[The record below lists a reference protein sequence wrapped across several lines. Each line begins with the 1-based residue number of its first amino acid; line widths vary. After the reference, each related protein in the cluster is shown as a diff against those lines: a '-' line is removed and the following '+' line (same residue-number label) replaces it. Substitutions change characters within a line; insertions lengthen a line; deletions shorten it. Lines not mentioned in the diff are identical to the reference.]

1 MLSDSIQVASCE
13 SAATLKVAPER
24 EVDVRRE
31 QQRHGRDAEGRV
43 AHEAHVVRQEQHQ
56 DSAEQRDEDG
66 DGRDHRRDPTAKAA
80 MVISAMMANTRNAY
94 CAPAMIPMIRTL
106 SRMNNA

>member
-1 MLSDSIQVASCE
+1 
-13 SAATLKVAPER
+13 
-24 EVDVRRE
+24 
-31 QQRHGRDAEGRV
+31 
-43 AHEAHVVRQEQHQ
+43 
-56 DSAEQRDEDG
+56 
-66 DGRDHRRDPTAKAA
+66 